1 MSLRENLMVSKHALE
16 IIDRDLKD
24 NKEKILVTQI
34 LNNYYTRGLLWEIDH
49 ETSQGV
55 TDETIAVTELIV
67 LTNCLRNLHCETKTQ
82 NGSLEK

>member
-34 LNNYYTRGLLWEIDH
+34 LNNYYVRGLLWEMDH

-67 LTNCLRNLHCETKTQ
+67 LTNCLRKLNKGEERVT
-82 NGSLEK
+82 

>member
-1 MSLRENLMVSKHALE
+1 MSLSENLMVSKHALE

-49 ETSQGV
+49 QTSQGV

-67 LTNCLRNLHCETKTQ
+67 LTNCLRNLHCETKEKE
-82 NGSLEK
+82 GSLK